1 MYFYEDDYYDDDPVK
16 EFLENNCRNQIYDMC
31 GDKKES
37 DDEDMYEKKNTEAE
51 SEKNTENKE
60 NTEKNNELIKTNNE
74 VIIKTCEDK
83 KVSNHQ
89 EPFND
94 SNFAINQ
101 EQERLIEDF
110 SDININSDN
119 VLNLIDNNLINE
131 NEKSENTSNI
141 LKKKRGRNGPG
152 CSGGDHNKYSD
163 DNIRRKVKH
172 LVLKNNMDFINGQIS
187 KMYSKINQGIF
198 TKKLLTINQ
207 RQISNAT
214 IDFNK
219 KFLHKK
225 LKDIF
230 SDDISTRYTNFL
242 PEHNKI
248 LINSLMNDQDEEKR
262 EYFNG
267 LFNLSFMNCL
277 EHFRGSADFHYLEGM
292 ATFDEVKGEFEKDKQ
307 YLQFLEDKLS
317 KYEQIIGQK
326 NGRIAFSNDY

>member
-51 SEKNTENKE
+51 SKKNTENKE

-89 EPFND
+89 ETFND

-119 VLNLIDNNLINE
+119 VLTSIDNNFINE

>member
-1 MYFYEDDYYDDDPVK
+1 MFFYEYDYYDDDSVK
-16 EFLENNCRNQIYDMC
+16 EFLENDCRNQIYDMC

-37 DDEDMYEKKNTEAE
+37 DDEDMYEKKNTEA
-51 SEKNTENKE
+51 TENKE

-74 VIIKTCEDK
+74 VIIKTYEDK

-119 VLNLIDNNLINE
+119 VLTSIDNNFINE

-292 ATFDEVKGEFEKDKQ
+292 ATFDEVKGEFEKDKH
-307 YLQFLEDKLS
+307 YLQFLEEKLS

>member
-119 VLNLIDNNLINE
+119 VLTSIDNNFINE

-187 KMYSKINQGIF
+187 KM
-198 TKKLLTINQ
+198 
-207 RQISNAT
+207 
-214 IDFNK
+214 
-219 KFLHKK
+219 
-225 LKDIF
+225 
-230 SDDISTRYTNFL
+230 
-242 PEHNKI
+242 
-248 LINSLMNDQDEEKR
+248 
-262 EYFNG
+262 
-267 LFNLSFMNCL
+267 
-277 EHFRGSADFHYLEGM
+277 
-292 ATFDEVKGEFEKDKQ
+292 
-307 YLQFLEDKLS
+307 
-317 KYEQIIGQK
+317 
-326 NGRIAFSNDY
+326 

>member
-1 MYFYEDDYYDDDPVK
+1 MYFYEDYYYDDDPVK

-152 CSGGDHNKYSD
+152 CIGGDHNKYSD

-292 ATFDEVKGEFEKDKQ
+292 ATFDEVKGEFEKDKH
-307 YLQFLEDKLS
+307 YLQFLEEKLS

>member
-51 SEKNTENKE
+51 SKKNTENKE
-60 NTEKNNELIKTNNE
+60 NTEKNNELIKTNDE

-292 ATFDEVKGEFEKDKQ
+292 ATFDEVKGEFEKDKH
-307 YLQFLEDKLS
+307 YLQFLEEKLS

>member
-1 MYFYEDDYYDDDPVK
+1 MYFYEDYYYDDDPVK

-89 EPFND
+89 ETFND

-163 DNIRRKVKH
+163 DNIRRKFKH
-172 LVLKNNMDFINGQIS
+172 LVLKNN
-187 KMYSKINQGIF
+187 
-198 TKKLLTINQ
+198 TINQ

>member
-51 SEKNTENKE
+51 SKTNTENKE

-89 EPFND
+89 ETFND

-198 TKKLLTINQ
+198 TKKL
-207 RQISNAT
+207 
-214 IDFNK
+214 
-219 KFLHKK
+219 
-225 LKDIF
+225 
-230 SDDISTRYTNFL
+230 
-242 PEHNKI
+242 
-248 LINSLMNDQDEEKR
+248 
-262 EYFNG
+262 
-267 LFNLSFMNCL
+267 
-277 EHFRGSADFHYLEGM
+277 
-292 ATFDEVKGEFEKDKQ
+292 
-307 YLQFLEDKLS
+307 
-317 KYEQIIGQK
+317 
-326 NGRIAFSNDY
+326 